1 MATASEI
8 FDRIAPGYAADPDKD
23 FYLELADGRT
33 SACAYGGNRN
43 LAVAL
48 RAAHMIELAKG
59 SDYAGSGGGGPV
71 TSKKEGKLAISYGGG
86 SSESDSNSDLPLTKY
101 GRQLAG
107 LARGNIAALG
117 VCGGSGFGC

>member
-8 FDRIAPGYAADPDKD
+8 FDKIAPGYAADPDKD

-59 SDYAGSGGGGPV
+59 SNHAGSGGSGPV
-71 TSKKEGKLAISYGGG
+71 TSKKEGKLSISYGSG
-86 SSESDSNSDLPLTKY
+86 SSSGSDSDLRLTKY
-101 GRQLAG
+101 GEQLAG
-107 LARGNIAALG
+107 LARGNIEALG